1 MKSRTKTT
9 TRQVTT
15 VLYTYQDLKDA
26 LNLPENAQIIITPP
40 KDYDEGILIIDEGT
54 KVEAEYE
61 EKSSYSNDNAGPTSF
76 TNR

>member
-9 TRQVTT
+9 MRQVTT

-26 LNLPENAQIIITPP
+26 LNLPENAQIIITPQ
-40 KDYDEGILIIDEGT
+40 DYDAGILIIRDEGT